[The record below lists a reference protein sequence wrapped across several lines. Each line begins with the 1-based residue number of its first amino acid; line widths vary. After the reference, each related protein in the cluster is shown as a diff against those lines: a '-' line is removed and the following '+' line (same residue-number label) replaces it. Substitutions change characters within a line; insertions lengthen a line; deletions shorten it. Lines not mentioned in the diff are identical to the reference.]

1 MESSL
6 LNLDGAEYVNR
17 YPELLKAVRDSA
29 FSNDR
34 PVKISTKRCFYPK
47 LGTYQVT
54 VDNDSGAALVPNKFY
69 YGVSS
74 GGEFIASVRDDETL
88 TLEVEA
94 VYEYLNFSDVTYSLP
109 YGLSDLKAH
118 VKTHREHSYFLLYP
132 LNVLLFGA
140 ADIDSNGLRG
150 TLENYLNQTELVID
164 VFEDFDR
171 FDFRAWGG
179 SSNVLIS
186 DDWVTGS
193 LGKPSFKPGSILGEL
208 TSERHY
214 RQGFISLAC
223 SSMDSLSWAS
233 SGEFSRF
240 FSETG
245 VFEYACDIYIDAL
258 SNVTTRYK
266 AWVGYGRAHAT
277 TREMDRG
284 ISIFYTDA
292 ENAGR
297 FIVRYSKNGTVTD
310 YNTSVTAVAETW
322 YTLRLTRN
330 SVNIEVRIN
339 GTLITSIPVSS
350 LPTSTADCSGL
361 GYIIGTTLTS
371 GVSAR
376 VASDRY
382 SLFATSHRP

>member
-1 MESSL
+1 MENSL

-17 YPELLKAVRDSA
+17 YPELLKAVRDLA

-34 PVKISTKRCFYPK
+34 PVKISTRRCFYPK

-54 VDNDSGAALVPNKFY
+54 VADDSEAELVPNKFY

-74 GGEFIASVRDDETL
+74 AGEFVASVRNDGIL

-94 VYEYLNFSDVTYSLP
+94 VYEYLNFTNYTSPSPYTISERVSHVT
-109 YGLSDLKAH
+109 
-118 VKTHREHSYFLLYP
+118 THREHSYFLLYP

-140 ADIDSNGLRG
+140 ADLDSNGLRG
-150 TLENYLNQTELVID
+150 TLENYLDQSESVID

-171 FDFRAWGG
+171 FDFNGWGG
-179 SSNVLIS
+179 NSNALTS
-186 DDWVTGS
+186 TSWSTSG
-193 LGKPSFKPGSILGEL
+193 LRKPTFAPGTILGES

-214 RQGFISLAC
+214 RQGFILLTCTYVRPTA
-223 SSMDSLSWAS
+223 WAS

-245 VFEYACDIYIDAL
+245 EFEYACDIYIDAL
-258 SNVTTRYK
+258 SNVTDRYK
-266 AWVGYGRAHAT
+266 AWVGYGRSNAT
-277 TREMDRG
+277 TGEMDRG
-284 ISIFYTDA
+284 ISIYYTDI
-292 ENAGR
+292 ENSGR
-297 FIVRYSKNGTVTD
+297 FIVKYSKNGTVTN
-310 YNTSVTAVAETW
+310 YNTAITVVAYTW

-361 GYIIGTTLTS
+361 GYIIGTSLTS
-371 GVSAR
+371 GGSAR